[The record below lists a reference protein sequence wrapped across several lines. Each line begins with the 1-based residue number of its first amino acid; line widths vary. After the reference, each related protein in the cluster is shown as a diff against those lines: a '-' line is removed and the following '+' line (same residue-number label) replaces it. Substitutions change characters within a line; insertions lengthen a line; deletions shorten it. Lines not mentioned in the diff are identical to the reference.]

1 MNFCNGCA
9 GYCCYKK
16 DGAVLLITA
25 DDINRLGRFFGI
37 TDAEIRR
44 KYMQNRYSLWVRED
58 NSCIFFVQGKTIER
72 CTVYEARPD
81 QCRRFPPGKPCP
93 YLEAKDLLE

>member
-1 MNFCNGCA
+1 MNFCNGCP

-44 KYMQNRYSLWVRED
+44 KYMQNRYSLRVRED

-72 CTVYEARPD
+72 CTVYGARPD
-81 QCRRFPPGKPCP
+81 QCRLFPPIKPCP
-93 YLEAKDLLE
+93 YLEAKGLLE